1 MEKNIIIIIIS
12 RIIGCEHLE
21 FRISHWD
28 REFVQRLLIK
38 CKESK
43 SQPGQAAAAECCEL
57 HWLFDVFCQNFST
70 FDLYDS
76 VERTP
81 SEMYFY
87 RQLSSPCGKCC
98 AFIVILSFY
107 LFVYILIPKRGFPRH
122 LNCKQRFL
130 CAQPLIG
137 CHLVELFKILYVIW
151 LCNYSESYF
160 DKILLIHRACC
171 FPQVLITD
179 VVKIL
184 HLFRFFF
191 FS

>member
-1 MEKNIIIIIIS
+1 M
-12 RIIGCEHLE
+12 
-21 FRISHWD
+21 
-28 REFVQRLLIK
+28 QRVK
-38 CKESK
+38 K
-43 SQPGQAAAAECCEL
+43 SASQAAECCEL

-87 RQLSSPCGKCC
+87 SQLSSPCGKCC

-107 LFVYILIPKRGFPRH
+107 LFVYILTPKRGFPRH
-122 LNCKQRFL
+122 LNWKQCFFRS
-130 CAQPLIG
+130 QTLIG

-151 LCNYSESYF
+151 LRNYSESYF
-160 DKILLIHRACC
+160 DKILLIYFACC

-191 FS
+191 FFS

>member
-1 MEKNIIIIIIS
+1 MEKIHAKKLQLNWYKSKTIRRLNAWRIKRKRMEKNIIIIIIS

-98 AFIVILSFY
+98 AFIVILSVY
-107 LFVYILIPKRGFPRH
+107 LFVYILTP
-122 LNCKQRFL
+122 
-130 CAQPLIG
+130 
-137 CHLVELFKILYVIW
+137 
-151 LCNYSESYF
+151 
-160 DKILLIHRACC
+160 
-171 FPQVLITD
+171 
-179 VVKIL
+179 
-184 HLFRFFF
+184 
-191 FS
+191 